1 MLLPFGKLNLGF
13 RKCIYYISVV
23 NLINAVIK
31 GRKKQLLRSLK
42 CRLKTLII
50 SAYVDF
56 IYKFYLWKEKH
67 IPWFGYNETTIEIF
81 KWLNLFLIYL

>member
-42 CRLKTLII
+42 CRLKALII
-50 SAYVDF
+50 SAYTSF
-56 IYKFYLWKEKH
+56 TFEKKNIYHDLVIMKQLLRF
-67 IPWFGYNETTIEIF
+67 
-81 KWLNLFLIYL
+81 LNG